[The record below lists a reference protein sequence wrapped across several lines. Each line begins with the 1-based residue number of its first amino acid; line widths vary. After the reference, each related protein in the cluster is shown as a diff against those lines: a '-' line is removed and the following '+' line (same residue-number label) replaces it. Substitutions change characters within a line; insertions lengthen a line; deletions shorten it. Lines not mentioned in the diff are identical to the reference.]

1 MKQSTLSLWGHDRT
15 YIKLGFK
22 GSMIIIRYQAKNH
35 IIFCERVFE
44 CWDVFS
50 SENESIVGND
60 EYGVDAL
67 KLILK
72 QFFISF
78 DDHV

>member
-1 MKQSTLSLWGHDRT
+1 
-15 YIKLGFK
+15 
-22 GSMIIIRYQAKNH
+22 MIIIRYQVKNY

-50 SENESIVGND
+50 SENELIVGND
-60 EYGVDAL
+60 EYGVDVL

-78 DDHV
+78 DDYVQICCSF

>member
-1 MKQSTLSLWGHDRT
+1 
-15 YIKLGFK
+15 
-22 GSMIIIRYQAKNH
+22 MIIIRYQAKNH

-67 KLILK
+67 KQILK
-72 QFFISF
+72 SRSAAVS
-78 DDHV
+78 DDETHIC